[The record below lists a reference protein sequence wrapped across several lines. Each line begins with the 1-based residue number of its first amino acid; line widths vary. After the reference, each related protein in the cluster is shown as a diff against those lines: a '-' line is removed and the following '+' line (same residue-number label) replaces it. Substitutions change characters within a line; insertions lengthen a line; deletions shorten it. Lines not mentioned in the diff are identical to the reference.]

1 MGLNRVLFDTW
12 LPMVVPLG
20 ALAILII
27 VLSIASS
34 LIQQWYA
41 DHREAKKRHSS
52 HEVPKDESI
61 SIAIPSPVP
70 LKQRLIPLS
79 QVARYVV

>member
-52 HEVPKDESI
+52 HEVPKDEQHQHSDTV
-61 SIAIPSPVP
+61 AVL
-70 LKQRLIPLS
+70 LKQ
-79 QVARYVV
+79 